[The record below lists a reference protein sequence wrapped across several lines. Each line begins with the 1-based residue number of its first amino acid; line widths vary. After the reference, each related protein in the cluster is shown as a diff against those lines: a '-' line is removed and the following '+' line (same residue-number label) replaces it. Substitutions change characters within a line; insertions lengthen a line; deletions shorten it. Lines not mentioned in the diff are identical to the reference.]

1 MLPTRQGKGPISAKT
16 LPRLQVEGLPEPI
29 FCNRGQSGIGQ
40 RGIAGTYRFFLISV
54 EVMYKMG
61 AAIWLNRQGYKFEK
75 VNLV

>member
-1 MLPTRQGKGPISAKT
+1 LPTRQGKGPISAKT

-29 FCNRGQSGIGQ
+29 FCNRGQSGIGH
-40 RGIAGTYRFFLISV
+40 RGISGAYRFFLISV